1 MLQPTVRRTWAPKGK
16 TPVHHSWDRRDRLSA
31 ISAVTVSPKR
41 KRLGLYF
48 DVLDHNVKTDDF
60 ERFIA
65 SLLRRLG
72 RSITLIMDR
81 YQVHRSAARRLVARY
96 GKRVVIEWLPAYAPD
111 LNPDQQVWNR
121 VKYTDLANFLPDDVD
136 HLERAVTTS
145 LEAARGE
152 QSLLRSFFRHAQL
165 RL

>member
-31 ISAVTVSPKR
+31 ISAITVSPKR
-41 KRLGLYF
+41 NRLGLYF
-48 DVLDHNVKTDDF
+48 DILNHNVKTDDF
-60 ERFIA
+60 EHFIA

-81 YQVHRSAARRLVARY
+81 YQVHRSAAKRLAARY
-96 GKRVVIEWLPAYAPD
+96 GQRVVIEWLPAYAPD
-111 LNPDQQVWNR
+111 LNPDEQVWNH
-121 VKYTDLANFLPDDVD
+121 VKYADLANFLPDDVD
-136 HLERAVTTS
+136 HLEQAVTDS
-145 LEAARGE
+145 LRHTRGE
-152 QSLLRSFFRHAQL
+152 HSLLRSFFRHTKL